1 MYNSDRNKTTYS
13 AAFCTRISLPRNWIC
28 TKAARRLEIFSVY
41 SFSSSA
47 PSVIL
52 VVTMVGSFA
61 PKRLFSRLYRFVR
74 KKLELNSV
82 PRSSK
87 ISRSALLAIWY

>member
-1 MYNSDRNKTTYS
+1 M
-13 AAFCTRISLPRNWIC
+13 SLPRNWIC

-61 PKRLFSRLYRFVR
+61 PKRLFSKLYRFVR

-87 ISRSALLAIWY
+87 NQQVSVAGNLEQGLLLAAGVGAEM

>member
-1 MYNSDRNKTTYS
+1 MYNSGRNKVTYS
-13 AAFCTRISLPRNWIC
+13 AAFCTRISLPKNWIC

-41 SFSSSA
+41 SFSSSV

-82 PRSSK
+82 PKSSR
-87 ISRSALLAIWY
+87 ISRSALQAV